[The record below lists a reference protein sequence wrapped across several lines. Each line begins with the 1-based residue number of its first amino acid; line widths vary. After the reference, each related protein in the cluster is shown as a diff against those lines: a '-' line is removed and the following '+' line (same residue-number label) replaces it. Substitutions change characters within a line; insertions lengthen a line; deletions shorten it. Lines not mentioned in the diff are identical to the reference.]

1 MCTKAA
7 GSKDVEALVY
17 STSSSSLCATEEGKH
32 AKRMASVVF
41 KGPVLGLTKDW
52 DWTETGPTKTKTEK
66 DQSLVFFSLNLGLEA
81 LGMLF
86 RLPKDQSQPVFSVDH
101 FGKHCNNLLQVST
114 D

>member
-1 MCTKAA
+1 MDWIK
-7 GSKDVEALVY
+7 GDMRKVILPI
-17 STSSSSLCATEEGKH
+17 
-32 AKRMASVVF
+32 VF

-66 DQSLVFFSLNLGLEA
+66 DQSLVLFSLGLSLEA

-86 RLPKDQSQPVFSVDH
+86 GPPKDRSQLVFSADH
-101 FGKHCNNLLQVST
+101 LGKHCNNLLQVST